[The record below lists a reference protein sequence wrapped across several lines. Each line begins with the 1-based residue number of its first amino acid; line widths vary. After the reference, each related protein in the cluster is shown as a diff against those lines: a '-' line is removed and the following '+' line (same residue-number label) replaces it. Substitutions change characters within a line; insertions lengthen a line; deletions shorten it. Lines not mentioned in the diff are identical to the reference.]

1 MNVAIKGKFL
11 LWVKSSV
18 MGENIFFTFLL
29 RSVMYAAESKFSNFV
44 IEYLDEIETIFEN
57 ISHLLV
63 RVLNKLIGEKIW
75 FESLCTHSL

>member
-11 LWVKSSV
+11 VWVKSSV

-75 FESLCTHSL
+75 FESLCTHSF

>member
-1 MNVAIKGKFL
+1 MNVAITGKFL
-11 LWVKSSV
+11 VWVKSSV

>member
-11 LWVKSSV
+11 VWVKSSV

>member
-1 MNVAIKGKFL
+1 
-11 LWVKSSV
+11 

-29 RSVMYAAESKFSNFV
+29 RSVMYAAESKYSNFV

-75 FESLCTHSL
+75 FESLCEHSL

>member
-1 MNVAIKGKFL
+1 
-11 LWVKSSV
+11 

>member
-1 MNVAIKGKFL
+1 MNVAIKGKL
-11 LWVKSSV
+11 LVWVKSSV